1 MSLVSLATKYKD
13 VLTVGFSMVS
23 FIIACT
29 SLFFS
34 GRTAWHD
41 RARLKIK
48 GRVVYDAVYNK
59 AYKIEVTVLNIGRR
73 DAVLEGILCHY
84 ESGKTRHSYEKEGI
98 AIKEKQRKVFI
109 VENFDLIISDD
120 EGEVYQLED
129 ITILDI
135 EGKEHEIPNSYNIVS
150 KFIKDV

>member
-1 MSLVSLATKYKD
+1 MSLASLATKYKD
-13 VLTVGFSMVS
+13 VLTISFSVLS

-41 RARLKIK
+41 RSRLKIT
-48 GRVVYDAVYNK
+48 GRVVYEPVYEK
-59 AYKIEVTVLNIGRR
+59 AYKIEVTVLNVGRR

-84 ESGKTRHSYEKEGI
+84 KRGRTRHSYEKEGI
-98 AIKEKQRKVFI
+98 VIKEKQREKFQL
-109 VENFDLIISDD
+109 EYRDLILSDD
-120 EGEVYQLED
+120 EGEVYQLEN

-135 EGKEHEIPNSYNIVS
+135 EGKEHEIPNSYELISRFS
-150 KFIKDV
+150 KDR

>member
-1 MSLVSLATKYKD
+1 
-13 VLTVGFSMVS
+13 
-23 FIIACT
+23 
-29 SLFFS
+29 
-34 GRTAWHD
+34 
-41 RARLKIK
+41 
-48 GRVVYDAVYNK
+48 
-59 AYKIEVTVLNIGRR
+59 
-73 DAVLEGILCHY
+73 
-84 ESGKTRHSYEKEGI
+84 GI

>member
-1 MSLVSLATKYKD
+1 MAASP
-13 VLTVGFSMVS
+13 
-23 FIIACT
+23 
-29 SLFFS
+29 
-34 GRTAWHD
+34 
-41 RARLKIK
+41 
-48 GRVVYDAVYNK
+48 
-59 AYKIEVTVLNIGRR
+59 
-73 DAVLEGILCHY
+73 
-84 ESGKTRHSYEKEGI
+84 SGKTRHSYEKEGI